1 MCVCVAV
8 DEEPEQDDVM
18 AEDTSG
24 SEARNETGTPIQQLI
39 RDNQETKI
47 CVFHAMADDD
57 IDREA
62 DLQEDQIVSCYNT
75 DCLHWL

>member
-24 SEARNETGTPIQQLI
+24 SEARNETGTPYNSLYGTI
-39 RDNQETKI
+39 RKLRFAYSMPWQMMTLTARLTYKRI
-47 CVFHAMADDD
+47 K
-57 IDREA
+57 
-62 DLQEDQIVSCYNT
+62 
-75 DCLHWL
+75 